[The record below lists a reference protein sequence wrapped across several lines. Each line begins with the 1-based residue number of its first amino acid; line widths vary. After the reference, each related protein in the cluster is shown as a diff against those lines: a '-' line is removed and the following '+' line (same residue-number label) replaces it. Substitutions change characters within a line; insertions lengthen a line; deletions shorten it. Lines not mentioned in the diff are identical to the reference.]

1 MWDWSYSGID
11 DLILKALKE
20 DIGTGDVTSEALIDA
35 NHQSRAR
42 ITAKQDVVIAGN
54 LVSARVFNLLD
65 PAIEYHA
72 SVEEGSRLTYGE
84 LVAEISGYSSALM
97 KAERTALNFLQR
109 LSGIATLTNR
119 FVEAVA
125 GTKAKIVDTR
135 KTTPGFRI
143 LEKYAVRM
151 GGGNNHRIGLFDGIL
166 IKDNH
171 IALSGGITEAV
182 ARARRNASHFLKVE
196 VEVKSIDEVKE
207 ALSANADIIMLDNM
221 SIEQIREAVTL
232 IGDNAFIEVSGGV
245 DLNTVTEIAKSGVDI
260 ISCGALTH
268 SAPAADL
275 SMTII
280 S

>member
-20 DIGTGDVTSEALIDA
+20 DIGTGDVTTEALIDI
-35 NHQSRAR
+35 NHKSRGQ
-42 ITAKQDVVIAGN
+42 IIAKQDVVVAGN
-54 LVSARVFNLLD
+54 PVAARVFNLVD
-65 PAIEYHA
+65 PGIVYQAA
-72 SVEEGSRLTYGE
+72 VEEGAKLS
-84 LVAEISGYSSALM
+84 SGQVIADIHGNSSALM

-109 LSGIATLTNR
+109 LSGIATLTDQ

-125 GTKAKIVDTR
+125 GTQAKIVETK

-143 LEKYAVRM
+143 LEKYAVRT
-151 GGGNNHRIGLFDGIL
+151 GGGYNHRIGLFDGIL

-182 ARARRNASHFLKVE
+182 GRARRNASHFLKVE
-196 VEVKSIDEVKE
+196 VEVKSMDEVKE
-207 ALSANADIIMLDNM
+207 SLAAKADIIMLDNM
-221 SIEQIREAVTL
+221 NLEQIHEAIAL
-232 IGDNAFIEVSGGV
+232 IEDKALIEVSGGV
-245 DLNTVTEIAKSGVDI
+245 DLNTVTKIAESGVDI

-275 SMTII
+275 SMII
-280 S
+280 I